1 MLASERDVRVDVAE
15 RPVIVP
21 GGAVRLYKRLS
32 VGVALTDVLS
42 LLAAIALAR
51 VIRYGEHP
59 FSASSALLLVVT
71 PFVALPIFAGFHL
84 YSLPRVSPAEEFR
97 RIPGAVSLSIA
108 AFVVIGYWAQ
118 ANYSRFWLA
127 LTWILGVLL
136 VLASRRAWH
145 WFMGRRRREGRLA
158 FRTLVVGTNEEA
170 RRIARSMT
178 GVNGYTAAGFV
189 SPSGDY
195 VRLEGLPVYELE
207 DLGQAI
213 REVGAECVY
222 VASTAVGTQ
231 KMAVVTKALRDSHVE
246 VRVSA
251 NISDILSTRLTLQQ
265 VGGLMA
271 LSLRPVRLSGPPAV
285 AKRSLDLAAGIVDD
299 PARPAMD
306 RALRR
311 DQARFAGPRL
321 LPADPHRPT
330 PAALPDAQVPHHGGR
345 GRRDARRPPRAERG
359 DRPAVQAP
367 PRPPGHAGG
376 PVPRRWSLDEL
387 PQLWNV
393 LIGDMSLVGPRP
405 ALPDEVAAYEDWH
418 MDRLEVHA
426 GHHRPLAGQGPQRP
440 AIRRLRA
447 DWTSSTSRTGP
458 SATTSTSWPRP
469 SRRSS
474 PVAAPSSLASP
485 RVRGGLFSVSLPA
498 DPASPAGPQEPRHF
512 RTRTVKTYAPKAHDI
527 ERSWYVIDADGAV
540 LGRWR
545 PRRPRSCG
553 ESTSRSSPRTP
564 TRATT
569 SSS

>member
-1 MLASERDVRVDVAE
+1 VLASQRDVRVDVAE

-32 VGVALTDVLS
+32 IGVALTDVLS

-51 VIRYGEHP
+51 VIRYGDHP
-59 FSASSALLLVVT
+59 ISASSALLLVVT
-71 PFVALPIFAGFHL
+71 PFATLPIFAAFRL
-84 YSLPRVSPAEEFR
+84 YSLPRLSPAEEFR
-97 RIPGAVSLSIA
+97 RIPAAVSLSIA

-118 ANYSRFWLA
+118 ANYSRFLLA
-127 LTWILGVLL
+127 LTWVLGVVL
-136 VLASRRAWH
+136 VLATRRAWH

-271 LSLRPVRLSGPPAV
+271 LSLRPVRLSGPQAV
-285 AKRSLDLAAGIVDD
+285 AKRSLDLAAGIV
-299 PARPAMD
+299 AMILLAPLWIVLFAAIKLD
-306 RALRR
+306 SRGHVFYRQTRIGRHQQPFQMLKFRTMVDGADAMLEDLREQNEATGPLFKLRR
-311 DQARFAGPRL
+311 DPRVTRVGRFL
-321 LPADPHRPT
+321 
-330 PAALPDAQVPHHGGR
+330 
-345 GRRDARRPPRAERG
+345 
-359 DRPAVQAP
+359 
-367 PRPPGHAGG
+367 
-376 PVPRRWSLDEL
+376 RRWSLDEL

-418 MDRLEVHA
+418 MDRLEVPP
-426 GHHRPLAGQGPQRP
+426 GITGLWQVKGRSDLPFDDYVRLDLFYIENWSVGYDFYILAK
-440 AIRRLRA
+440 
-447 DWTSSTSRTGP
+447 T
-458 SATTSTSWPRP
+458 
-469 SRRSS
+469 
-474 PVAAPSSLASP
+474 
-485 RVRGGLFSVSLPA
+485 LPA
-498 DPASPAGPQEPRHF
+498 VFAGR
-512 RTRTVKTYAPKAHDI
+512 
-527 ERSWYVIDADGAV
+527 GAF
-540 LGRWR
+540 
-545 PRRPRSCG
+545 
-553 ESTSRSSPRTP
+553 
-564 TRATT
+564 
-569 SSS
+569 